1 MITIN
6 LKNLLESRGLNQ
18 AELARIMGIRPSTI
32 CGIYHDNCTFLKV
45 ENIDKICVALK
56 CTPADL
62 ISFSG
67 GEDE

>member
-1 MITIN
+1 MITVN

-18 AELARIMGIRPSTI
+18 AELSRITGIRPSTV
-32 CGIYHDNCTFLKV
+32 CGIYHNNCTFFKV
-45 ENIDKICVALK
+45 DHIDKICLALK

-67 GEDE
+67 GEGE